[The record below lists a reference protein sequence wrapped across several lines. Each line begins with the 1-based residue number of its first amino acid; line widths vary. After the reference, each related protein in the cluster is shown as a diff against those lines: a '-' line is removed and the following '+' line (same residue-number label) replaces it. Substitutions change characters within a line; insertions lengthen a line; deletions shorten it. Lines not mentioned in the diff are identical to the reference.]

1 MYFFQWEA
9 PRILTP
15 ADRHRLGKYLLDA
28 VPQTADP
35 NMFLSPAWGEV
46 KRSEDPLRDQGSR
59 GSLTQ
64 SPASLGSGPV
74 LRSDGVEALGLCPVN
89 GFWWGKRCCRLGR
102 GM

>member
-59 GSLTQ
+59 GDRGDAFTIDEHRV
-64 SPASLGSGPV
+64 ASGSRAG
-74 LRSDGVEALGLCPVN
+74 GGAEA
-89 GFWWGKRCCRLGR
+89 GR
-102 GM
+102 